1 MYPGNDRKS
10 ESLHDI
16 REYSWYSRVSLT
28 ILMTNINDAFLG
40 WLSISCSLFSSFR
53 WKMIPQYSHLIT
65 VSGCLI
71 LTTVNWLW
79 FGCKCSFNDCW
90 KVWHTRSA
98 YIYSQNDRFSCESA
112 RWSCDICQKMPDFDS
127 CQFILIWIASREDL
141 YPLLMAYMAEG
152 VV

>member
-10 ESLHDI
+10 KSSHDI
-16 REYSWYSRVSLT
+16 REYSWYSRVPLT

-53 WKMIPQYSHLIT
+53 WKMISQYSHLIT

-79 FGCKCSFNDCW
+79 FGCKRSFNDCW

-98 YIYSQNDRFSCESA
+98 YMYSQNDRFHLSPRDGHVIFVRRCPILTAVNSFWYGKRQE
-112 RWSCDICQKMPDFDS
+112 RT
-127 CQFILIWIASREDL
+127 FILSWWRIWL
-141 YPLLMAYMAEG
+141 KG
-152 VV
+152 